1 MEANPKVETD
11 SDDSGEEDKD
21 ESILANDEKIRS
33 AFVNSTQVES
43 LVNRDGD
50 ILPYAYHNPVTD
62 SKLIWMCGED
72 QDGKIT
78 SVFAFD
84 NNGQREKQTSYVND
98 MAQARFMRDELAKAG
113 WLKLDPPKIEF
124 TMPGSG
130 NKVLNR
136 KQRRLLA
143 RKLKEES
150 KKYPCPRTDK

>member
-1 MEANPKVETD
+1 M
-11 SDDSGEEDKD
+11 
-21 ESILANDEKIRS
+21 
-33 AFVNSTQVES
+33 
-43 LVNRDGD
+43 
-50 ILPYAYHNPVTD
+50 
-62 SKLIWMCGED
+62 WMCGED

-98 MAQARFMRDELAKAG
+98 MAQARFMRDELVKAG

-143 RKLKEES
+143 RKLKEEA
-150 KKYPCPRTDK
+150 KKHPCPRNRQVS